1 MLSKSIEVTK
11 VCRKA
16 AVSQRLHAIS
26 HFGYKKMCDN
36 LDVPTFLRH
45 TTFGNGRI
53 AAAAN
58 IKLKWSP

>member
-1 MLSKSIEVTK
+1 MLSQTIEVTK

-16 AVSQRLHAIS
+16 VVSQSLHAIS
-26 HFGYKKMCDN
+26 HFGFKKMVDS

-53 AAAAN
+53 VAAAN